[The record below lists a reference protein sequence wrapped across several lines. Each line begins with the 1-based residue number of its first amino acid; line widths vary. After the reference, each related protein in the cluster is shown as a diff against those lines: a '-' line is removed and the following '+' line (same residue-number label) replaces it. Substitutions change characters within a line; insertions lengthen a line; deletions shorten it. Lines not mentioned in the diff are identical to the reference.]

1 LPVADGSVRAVCD
14 ATDPPT
20 DVRAFAFD
28 AGGRSMAGWPVQLRP
43 GHHTVGRVVGDVLM
57 TFTDSTMTTIAADG
71 AIQRGVRV
79 PNIET
84 CCGDEWAV
92 GPDGIAYGV
101 VPVSGFT
108 EGSAEVS
115 RIAAVD
121 LSGMRSGWPV
131 NLDGMASGPA
141 FGPDGK
147 IMLTVGS
154 FAGETSRVL
163 VFGPGGKAVSALSAK
178 LPIDTAETGVD
189 CTPGS
194 PEPPVVARDGTTF
207 VFSEIDSAVYALD
220 PSLKVMGGWP
230 YRASTPLVHPG
241 WNDPRYDIPCAAIGR
256 PAVGPGNVL
265 YMPLRARNASVGQRI
280 VAVGPDGR
288 PRAGWPVELRR
299 SGAEVYSVV
308 VGSDGTVYAMAVEPE
323 TAGGSSATVLAVSPD
338 STVLY
343 RTTIMNP

>member
-1 LPVADGSVRAVCD
+1 
-14 ATDPPT
+14 
-20 DVRAFAFD
+20 
-28 AGGRSMAGWPVQLRP
+28 MAGWPVQLRP
-43 GHHTVGRVVGDVLM
+43 ARKTAGRVVGDVL
-57 TFTDSTMTTIAADG
+57 TVFNESALTTVGADG
-71 AIQRGVRV
+71 AIQRGVRM
-79 PNIET
+79 PNVET

-101 VPVSGFT
+101 VPVSGLT
-108 EGSAEVS
+108 EGSGEVS

-121 LSGMRSGWPV
+121 LSGMRPGWPV
-131 NLDGMASGPA
+131 NIDGIASGPA

-147 IMLTVGS
+147 IVLTVGS

-194 PEPPVVARDGTTF
+194 PEPPVVAQTGTTF

-220 PSLKVMGGWP
+220 PSLNVMGGWP
-230 YRASTPLVHPG
+230 YRAATPLVHPG
-241 WNDPRYDIPCAAIGR
+241 WNDPRYDLPCASIGR
-256 PAVGPGNVL
+256 PVVGPDRVL
-265 YMPLRARNASVGQRI
+265 YLPMQARTASVGQRI

-288 PRAGWPVELRR
+288 LRAGWPVELRR
-299 SGAEVYSVV
+299 SGAEIYSVV
-308 VGSDGTVYAMAVEPE
+308 VGSDGTVYALAVEPE
-323 TAGGSSATVLAVSPD
+323 TGGGSSATILAIAPD